1 MTRKV
6 NVDVRAK
13 LAEIRQVVE
22 QARSMPMS
30 ASAVVNRGELLAML
44 EELEDEMNV
53 AFGEAHKIQREREE
67 VVASGHRE
75 AEQLI
80 ADARNERDHLVS
92 DTEVFKIAQRRADEL
107 LAEAR
112 ADADGLRKETDDYVD
127 HILAN
132 FEITLERTIEEVK
145 RGRERLA
152 GRSALD
158 SLTEDE
164 VDRIKLPE
172 HLEG

>member
-1 MTRKV
+1 M
-6 NVDVRAK
+6 DVHGK
-13 LAEIRQVVE
+13 LAEIRQAVE

-30 ASAVVNRGELLAML
+30 ASAVVNRAEMLAML
-44 EELEDEMNV
+44 DELKVGLEQAFSESDQLKRQRDEV
-53 AFGEAHKIQREREE
+53 IAEGQ
-67 VVASGHRE
+67 RE
-75 AEQLI
+75 AERII
-80 ADARNERDHLVS
+80 ADARSERDNRVS
-92 DTEVFKIAQRRADEL
+92 DTEVFRIAQRRADEL

-127 HILAN
+127 EKLAT
-132 FEITLERTIEEVK
+132 FEITLERTIEAVK

-158 SLTEDE
+158 TLTEDE

>member
-1 MTRKV
+1 
-6 NVDVRAK
+6 
-13 LAEIRQVVE
+13 
-22 QARSMPMS
+22 MPMS
-30 ASAVVNRGELLAML
+30 ASAVVNRAEML
-44 EELEDEMNV
+44 EMLDDLASEMDHAFSEADRLQRQRDEV
-53 AFGEAHKIQREREE
+53 IAEGQ
-67 VVASGHRE
+67 RE
-75 AEQLI
+75 AERII

-92 DTEVFKIAQRRADEL
+92 DTEVFRIAQRRADEVV
-107 LAEAR
+107 AEAR
-112 ADADGLRKETDDYVD
+112 HDADGLRKETDDYVD
-127 HILAN
+127 EKLAT
-132 FEITLERTIEEVK
+132 FEITLERTIEAVK

>member
-1 MTRKV
+1 M
-6 NVDVRAK
+6 DVRLK
-13 LAEIRQVVE
+13 LAEIRRVVE

-30 ASAVVNRGELLAML
+30 ASAVVNRAEML
-44 EELEDEMNV
+44 EMLDELGAEVDQ
-53 AFGEAHKIQREREE
+53 AFREADRLQRQRDD
-67 VVASGHRE
+67 VVAEGQSE
-75 AEQLI
+75 ADRI
-80 ADARNERDHLVS
+80 VSDAHNERDRLVS
-92 DTEVFKIAQRRADEL
+92 DSEVYRIAQRRAEEL

-112 ADADGLRKETDDYVD
+112 NDAEGLRKETDDYVD
-127 HILAN
+127 EKLAN
-132 FEITLERTIEEVK
+132 FEITLERTIEAVK

-158 SLTEDE
+158 SLTDEE

>member
-1 MTRKV
+1 
-6 NVDVRAK
+6 VDVRVK
-13 LAEIRQVVE
+13 LAEIRRAVE

-30 ASAVVNRGELLAML
+30 ASAVVNRAEML
-44 EELEDEMNV
+44 EMLDELQAEVDHAFADADRVLHQRDEV
-53 AFGEAHKIQREREE
+53 IAEGREE
-67 VVASGHRE
+67 ADRIV
-75 AEQLI
+75 

-92 DTEVFKIAQRRADEL
+92 DTEVFRLAQRRADEL

-112 ADADGLRKETDDYVD
+112 HDAEELRKETDDYVD
-127 HILAN
+127 GKLAN
-132 FEITLERTIEEVK
+132 FEITLERTIEAVK

-158 SLTEDE
+158 SLTEEE
-164 VDRIKLPE
+164 VNRIKLPE